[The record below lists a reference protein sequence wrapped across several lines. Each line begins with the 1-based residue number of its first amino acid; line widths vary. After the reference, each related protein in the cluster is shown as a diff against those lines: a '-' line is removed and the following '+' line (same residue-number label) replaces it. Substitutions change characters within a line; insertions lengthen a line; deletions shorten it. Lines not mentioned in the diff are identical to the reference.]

1 MKKLLPAILL
11 LSFSS
16 LAVLAQSRDNPP
28 PPPLLYLAPAK
39 AEIKE
44 FVSKEHN
51 FSVAFPGVPKA
62 EVKQAKDARESVFK
76 VYRQGSYSVVTVWE
90 FKNDAEKRREEFL
103 KKYRESI
110 LNTSP
115 PFGGRQMLKPSI
127 ISENDIQIGKYKG
140 KEFAYEAD
148 IKFTRTL
155 LLFAGKRIYE
165 IKADVTNW
173 HILREY
179 QKNKA
184 EDFLKEAE
192 RFFNSFKLLN

>member
-16 LAVLAQSRDNPP
+16 LAILAQNGDNPP

-39 AEIKE
+39 SEIKK
-44 FVSKEHN
+44 FVSKENN
-51 FSVAFPGVPKA
+51 FTVGFPGVPRA
-62 EVKQAKDARESVFK
+62 EVKQAKDAQESVFK

-90 FKNDAEKRREEFL
+90 FKNDAEKRREDFL
-103 KKYRESI
+103 KKYRENI

-115 PFGGRQMLKPSI
+115 PLGGRQMLKPSI

-148 IKFTRTL
+148 IRFTRTL

-165 IKADVTNW
+165 IKADVINW
-173 HILREY
+173 HTLRDY
-179 QKNKA
+179 QKDKA